1 MLRHLHIRNFA
12 IVDSLEIDFRPG
24 MSVLSGETGAGK
36 SILLDALGLT
46 LGDRADSS
54 VIRHGADRAEISAE
68 FDISALP
75 EVTTWLEEHELAS
88 DGECLLRRTIGADG
102 RSRGFINGQPTPIQS
117 LKELGEQL
125 VDIHGQHA
133 HQSLLKRDI
142 QRRLLDAYAG
152 QLDLAKAVAN
162 QHRQWQQLQQ
172 EYDSLSQAAAERESR
187 LELLRFQVEELE
199 ALKPAPGELAGL
211 DQEYSRLSNANRL
224 LEGAQTAANLLDAD
238 EGQSASSVLGQSL
251 RLLQELQA
259 VDTTLDNPLQLL
271 EGASIQLK
279 EAVSELRHYAD
290 SMELDPERLAQLE
303 QRIADLHNLGRKH
316 RVAPEELPELLQQL
330 QQELDEL
337 NASDNRLQGMQTEI
351 EKSRAEYDRLAQQL
365 SAGREKAAKKLAA
378 AVSANMQEL
387 GMGGGRFD
395 IALTPLEKGPSASG
409 LESVELRV
417 SANPGQPL
425 QPLSKVASGGE
436 LSRISLAIQ
445 VITVSQEGIPTLIFD
460 EVDVGI
466 GGGVAEMVGR
476 QLRKLGENR
485 QVLCVTHQ
493 PQVASQGHNHFRISK
508 QSDGKETRTV
518 VQPID
523 GEVRVEEVARMSG
536 GVNITE
542 QTLEHARQL
551 ISQAQD

>member
-75 EVTTWLEEHELAS
+75 DVTAWLEEHELAS

-152 QLDLAKAVAN
+152 QLDLAKAVAS

-172 EYDSLSQAAAERESR
+172 EYDSLSQAAAERDSR

-199 ALKPAPGELAGL
+199 SLKPAPGELAEL

-224 LEGAQTAANLLDAD
+224 LEGAQTAVNLLDAD
-238 EGQSASSVLGQSL
+238 EGQSASSVLEQSL

-259 VDTTLDNPLQLL
+259 VDTTLDNPLQML
-271 EGASIQLK
+271 EGAAIQLK

-290 SMELDPERLAQLE
+290 GMELDPERLSQLE

-337 NASDNRLQGMQTEI
+337 NASDSRLQGMQAEI
-351 EKSRAEYDRLAQQL
+351 EKSRAEYDKLAQQL
-365 SAGREKAAKKLAA
+365 SAGREKAAKKLAE

-395 IALTPLEKGPSASG
+395 IALIPLEKGPSASG

-425 QPLSKVASGGE
+425 QSLNKVASGGE

-445 VITVSQEGIPTLIFD
+445 VITVSQEGIPTMIFD

-523 GEVRVEEVARMSG
+523 GDVRVEEVARMSG

>member
-12 IVDSLEIDFRPG
+12 IVDNLEIHFEPG

-54 VIRHGADRAEISAE
+54 VLRHGTERAEISAE
-68 FDISALP
+68 FDVSELP
-75 EVTTWLEEHELAS
+75 GVCAWLEEHELAS
-88 DGECLLRRTIGADG
+88 NGECLLRRTISNDG
-102 RSRGFINGQPTPIQS
+102 RSRGFINNQPTPIQS

-152 QLDLAKAVAN
+152 QLDLARTVAN
-162 QHRQWQQLQQ
+162 QYRKWQQLQQ
-172 EYDSLSQAAAERESR
+172 EYDTLSKAAAERDSR
-187 LELLRFQVEELE
+187 LELLRFQVDELE
-199 ALKPAPGELAGL
+199 ALKPAPGELVGL

-224 LEGAQTAANLLDAD
+224 LEGAQTAVNLLNAD
-238 EGQSASSVLGQSL
+238 EGQSAISVLEQSL
-251 RLLQELQA
+251 RLLHELQA
-259 VDTTLDNPLQLL
+259 IDTTLNNPVQLL
-271 EGASIQLK
+271 EGAAIQLK

-290 SMELDPERLAQLE
+290 ALELDPERLAQLE
-303 QRIADLHNLGRKH
+303 QRITDLHNLGRKH
-316 RVAPEELPELLQQL
+316 RVAPDELPELLQQL
-330 QQELDEL
+330 QLELDEL
-337 NASDNRLQGMQTEI
+337 NASDSRLQGMQAEI
-351 EKSRAEYDRLAQQL
+351 EESRTAYDKLAQQL
-365 SAGREKAAKKLAA
+365 SEGRHKAAIKLAE
-378 AVSANMQEL
+378 AVTANMQEL

-395 IALTPLEKGPSASG
+395 ICLNPLEKGPSASG
-409 LESVELRV
+409 LENIELKV

-425 QPLSKVASGGE
+425 QPLNKVASGGE

-445 VITVSQEGIPTLIFD
+445 VITVSQEGIHTLIFD

-466 GGGVAEMVGR
+466 GGGVAEMVGKQLR
-476 QLRKLGENR
+476 QLGGNR

-493 PQVASQGHNHFRISK
+493 PQVASQGHHHFRISK
-508 QSDGKETRTV
+508 QSDGKETRTL

-523 GEVRVEEVARMSG
+523 GEMRVQEIARMSG

-551 ISQAQD
+551 ISLAQE